1 MKLEDQDVDVS
12 EGRYSARHT
21 AFVWW
26 RVSRLSRH
34 ACFIVLGNVAS
45 PPDVPP
51 GLIRLGDVVVAVL
64 QPRPLSPNSSFP
76 EVFVGGLP
84 ALFAAKSQQL
94 DSGSGGCYWPQQCF
108 EEVTL
113 LRAGFFFSF

>member
-1 MKLEDQDVDVS
+1 MWTS
-12 EGRYSARHT
+12 PSP
-21 AFVWW
+21 
-26 RVSRLSRH
+26 RVVIQPATLPLFGGELAVFPCH

-64 QPRPLSPNSSFP
+64 QPRLLSPNSSFP

-84 ALFAAKSQQL
+84 ALFAAKLQQL
-94 DSGSGGCYWPQQCF
+94 NSGSGGCYWPQQCF

-113 LRAGFFFSF
+113 LRVGFFSF